1 MDPLSVTGLGLGAIS
16 LAFQLFAGCIK
27 GFVLLSTAQHMGKES
42 STLVCM
48 LNLQEIQLTE
58 WARRAGLL
66 SAPHELD
73 RRLNGA
79 TVQAVLKELE
89 SLLLDTEKLK
99 TRYRLGFQA
108 ALFSDTAN
116 RPPLPPAAGVL
127 NVVISDDTR
136 RDVLFR
142 ARLIQDWNNL
152 PQRLRWATIDK
163 SKFEEYINQIR
174 IFVQEL
180 WRLLDPLRQDE
191 MSSGIQQVLSH
202 VIGMSQK
209 LEELNALKDTLEN
222 SSIISGSTSSGTPNA
237 PLASAAAIKA
247 FTMGFGDAV
256 GHAPSAAVSSYI
268 PKIRPDK
275 AAFQLISTEIRD
287 FIAIKGNHEMGIARY
302 EGEIVFVEWKELPV
316 HSRSKI
322 MGRVQDLAVLL
333 GAPKHPE
340 FRALRCKGIALD
352 TSASRIAYV
361 FEMPVSSAF
370 QPPVSLRT
378 SFGGNPSV
386 TDRLQLALRITES
399 VRYFHM
405 AGWLHKNLR
414 SENII
419 IFSPFSLACPTLAG
433 FTFCR
438 QDSPSEISE
447 QPSADPQ
454 RDIYRHPEAMGE
466 PTESFSVAKDVYAL
480 GTILLEVGEWRSL
493 KQLVENVVDLRRSD
507 IALVQLAKI
516 KPFLLD
522 ESFKGGLATLRFR
535 MGDIYAAVTRMMLNG
550 EIPQAIALSKD
561 EGQVFAPNVLDI
573 AVRELG
579 RCIV

>member
-1 MDPLSVTGLGLGAIS
+1 MDPLSVAGLGLGALS

-27 GFVLLSTAQHMGKES
+27 GFVLLSTAQHIGKDS

-58 WARRAGLL
+58 WARRACLL
-66 SAPHELD
+66 SVPHELD

-79 TVQAVLKELE
+79 IVQAVLKELE

-99 TRYRLGFQA
+99 SRYNLGFQA
-108 ALFSDTAN
+108 ASFSATASC
-116 RPPLPPAAGVL
+116 PPVSPSGGILDLA
-127 NVVISDDTR
+127 ISDETR
-136 RDVLFR
+136 RDVLFK
-142 ARLIQDWNNL
+142 ARLIQNRNTL
-152 PQRLRWATIDK
+152 PQRLRWATVDK
-163 SKFEEYINQIR
+163 SKFEEYVDQIR
-174 IFVQEL
+174 MFVQEL

-191 MSSGIQQVLSH
+191 MVTGLQQVLSH
-202 VIGMSQK
+202 VVGMSHK

-222 SSIISGSTSSGTPNA
+222 SSIISGSSSSGSPNA

-247 FTMGFGDAV
+247 FTLGFGDAA
-256 GHAPSAAVSSYI
+256 GHVPSAAVSSHI
-268 PKIRPDK
+268 PQLRPDK
-275 AAFQLISTEIRD
+275 TAFQLISTEIRE
-287 FIAIKGNHEMGIARY
+287 FTAIQGNPDMGIAKY
-302 EGEIVFVEWKELPV
+302 EETVVFVERKGLPV

-322 MGRVQDLAVLL
+322 MGRVQDLAILL

-340 FRALRCKGIALD
+340 FRALRCKGIALE

-361 FEMPVSSAF
+361 FEMPGSSTF
-370 QPPVSLRT
+370 QPPVSLKT
-378 SFGGNPSV
+378 YFKGNPSV
-386 TDRLQLALRITES
+386 TDRLKLALRITQS

-419 IFSPFSLACPTLAG
+419 LFSPFSLAHPTLAG
-433 FTFCR
+433 FTFSR
-438 QDSPSEISE
+438 QDSPSQISE

-454 RDIYRHPEAMGE
+454 RDIYRHPDAMGE
-466 PTESFSVAKDVYAL
+466 PAESFSVAKDVYAL
-480 GTILLEVGEWRSL
+480 GTILLEIGEWRSL
-493 KQLVENVVDLRRSD
+493 KYLVEQVVDLRKSD

-516 KPFLLD
+516 QPFLLD
-522 ESFKGGLATLRFR
+522 ENAKGGLATLRFR
-535 MGDIYAAVTRMMLNG
+535 MGDIYAAVTKMMLTG
-550 EIPQAIALSKD
+550 EIPRIFTLGKEEVQ
-561 EGQVFAPNVLDI
+561 GFAPNVLDI